1 MTIFVTFIPGSAGIG
16 MYITSIPLSHNFL
29 KAIVSGLELR
39 ARGRTDHVSEQPTD
53 GNYRYGIQTTR
64 PNGLGTGSK
73 MDRGSLRMGR
83 AL

>member
-53 GNYRYGIQTTR
+53 GNYRYGTVYR
-64 PNGLGTGSK
+64 RHDP
-73 MDRGSLRMGR
+73 MGR
-83 AL
+83 VREARWTVDL

>member
-1 MTIFVTFIPGSAGIG
+1 

-53 GNYRYGIQTTR
+53 GNYRYGIQTT
-64 PNGLGTGSK
+64 
-73 MDRGSLRMGR
+73 
-83 AL
+83 